1 MSHSV
6 YKPRAI
12 LNRNFQF
19 CFLADWLYNHL
30 KKKNAGTS
38 VNVQAGNGYGVNANL
53 GYNNQYVSND
63 FYTPT
68 GPIETI
74 WYESEPAE
82 FDRTE
87 AVSWK
92 SSGDSG
98 VATTDKRKRSVRY

>member
-1 MSHSV
+1 M
-6 YKPRAI
+6 
-12 LNRNFQF
+12 
-19 CFLADWLYNHL
+19 
-30 KKKNAGTS
+30 KKKNAGAG

-98 VATTDKRKRSVRY
+98 VAIIDKRKRSVRY